1 MEEELYDVVEKT
13 IDYAFDG
20 RYMLNM
26 YDYLKSNKTSKTT
39 VEEFLMSC
47 TASNIKY
54 IIIDLE
60 EYLEGG
66 SDDVHKQLREGY
78 GHLGKPEA
86 RKIKKYLEDLLSDA
100 ERYKNDKRAGRRKKV
115 NK

>member
-26 YDYLKSNKTSKTT
+26 YDFLKSNKTSKTT
-39 VEEFLMSC
+39 VEDFLMSC
-47 TASNIKY
+47 TASNMKF

-66 SDDVHKQLREGY
+66 SDDMHKQLREGY

-100 ERYKNDKRAGRRKKV
+100 ERYKNEKRTRRRKKV